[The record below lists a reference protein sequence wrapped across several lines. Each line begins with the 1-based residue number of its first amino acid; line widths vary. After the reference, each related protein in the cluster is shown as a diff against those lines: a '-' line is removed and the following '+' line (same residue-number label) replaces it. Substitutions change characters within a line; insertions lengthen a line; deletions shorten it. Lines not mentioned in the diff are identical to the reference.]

1 MMYQSNNANS
11 SEKQISFRKI
21 MYPVIISVVVII
33 VLLAFTGDNIDLSLF
48 MKLSP
53 LWLVGGFAIFI
64 LAQSLNALRTV
75 LLLKAFGMKLK
86 FRDAFLN
93 IFLMHFFNNL
103 TPFAA
108 GGQPFQVYDLA
119 KRGIPGATS
128 AAVIVSRYVMTN
140 IAVMIL
146 AFCFI
151 PRYWRLFL
159 NIPGI
164 GIFAFVGAIA
174 TFALLIL
181 LVTLSYSRKFLIKL
195 VGFLVKPKIFR
206 RGLSKAFKCE
216 SKEVEGKLSEKF
228 EEFHRY
234 MTIIWKKGPH
244 YMVIDV
250 ILAIIY
256 SAMTKYVIYFIFVGL
271 SKTALIPLKSG
282 FISVWGAEELLYLVA
297 FYTPTPGASGAL
309 EGGLYFML
317 RGTIPKELIAIGIA
331 IWRFLT
337 YHMVIILGAFIFVGV
352 TSNRR
357 KRKKLISEEIK

>member
-1 MMYQSNNANS
+1 MEQPNNTNDS
-11 SEKQISFRKI
+11 RQISFRKI
-21 MYPVIISVVVII
+21 MYPVIISAVVII
-33 VLLAFTGDNIDLSLF
+33 ALLAFTSDYIDLSLF

-75 LLLKAFGMKLK
+75 LLLRAFGMKLK

-140 IAVMIL
+140 IAVMVL

-174 TFALLIL
+174 TFALLIF
-181 LVTLSYSRKFLIKL
+181 LVTLSYSRRFLMKL
-195 VGFLVKPKIFR
+195 VGFLVKPKFLR
-206 RGLSKAFKCE
+206 KGLSKAFRCE
-216 SKEVEGKLSEKF
+216 SEEVEHKLSEKF
-228 EEFHRY
+228 EEFHKY
-234 MTIIWKKGPH
+234 MTVIWKKGPH
-244 YMVIDV
+244 FMVIDV

-256 SAMTKYVIYFIFVGL
+256 SAMTKYVIYFIFIGL
-271 SKTALIPLKSG
+271 SRTSAIPLESG
-282 FISVWGAEELLYLVA
+282 FVNVWGAEELLYLVA
-297 FYTPTPGASGAL
+297 FYLPTPGASGAL

-317 RGTIPKELIAIGIA
+317 KGTIPKELIAIGIA

-337 YHMVIILGAFIFVGV
+337 YHMVIILGTFIFVGV

-357 KRKKLISEEIK
+357 KRKKLVNEKIE